1 MEKRNSNISWL
12 DRMMTAITF
21 AEVGEAKTALEVSGM
36 NVERKSPRI
45 SRFDRLMTAI
55 TFAEAG
61 DADTALEIT
70 GKTTRKTKQIRRS
83 SRSTVDHRPRL
94 HA

>member
-1 MEKRNSNISWL
+1 
-12 DRMMTAITF
+12 
-21 AEVGEAKTALEVSGM
+21 
-36 NVERKSPRI
+36 VERKSPRI

-61 DADTALEIT
+61 EADTAIEIT
-70 GKTTRKTKQIRRS
+70 GKRPAKTRQEQSRRS